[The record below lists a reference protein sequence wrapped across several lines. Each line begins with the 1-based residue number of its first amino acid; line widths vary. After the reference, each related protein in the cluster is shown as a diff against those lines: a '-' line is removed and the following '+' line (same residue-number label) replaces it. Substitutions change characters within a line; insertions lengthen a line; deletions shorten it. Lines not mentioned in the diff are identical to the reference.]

1 VHTATP
7 SHSGPC
13 DTRNANFLHAL
24 AMGFPPNAVL
34 LEPNTR
40 SRHGLEWSR
49 SDARRSDP
57 TEWAGPV
64 NIKACEYAEPNEV
77 VGNVSRR
84 YAARHVPVCLS
95 ARGSRDRQGSARA
108 VKPLRLQDVHAM
120 ALKTL
125 QEMEHTKKLT
135 RIADAWPDE
144 LALPT
149 ATAERAK
156 KRLLMTFSP
165 PEPAS
170 QTSDRFAWVVR
181 WGVLPS
187 FCTCQTRR
195 RSAGSPSRTARAT
208 ICKSTPTTCST

>member
-1 VHTATP
+1 
-7 SHSGPC
+7 
-13 DTRNANFLHAL
+13 
-24 AMGFPPNAVL
+24 MGFPPNAVL

-170 QTSDRFAWVVR
+170 SVVI
-181 WGVLPS
+181 
-187 FCTCQTRR
+187 
-195 RSAGSPSRTARAT
+195 SAVPSRTRMLPPLESRPSSAPAPPSPSMIRRHPGLRAA
-208 ICKSTPTTCST
+208 TPPPSPLRAGLRGGDH